1 MHSPSK
7 GGYQSSPSG
16 WYKVKIGIIGAGP
29 AGLAAAKEL
38 VKSNSQVVIF
48 DSNQRSGGQYWRH
61 GVRENFPD
69 KRFANLINEKNID
82 WKFGSSIW
90 QVENLNPGFRIHYVV
105 NHQSYALDV
114 EKILIAT
121 GASERVLPFKN
132 WTTPGVLTAGAAQ
145 SMAKEHKL
153 LLGKS
158 ILIAGS
164 GVFALPVAKSLM
176 DLAEELGEKV
186 TIGIIEARSFIR
198 WWRNIPGLI
207 LNPEKAI
214 EALGYLQFLK
224 KNQIKRY
231 SKRVVTEVIQKSGE
245 INAVR
250 VAKVNNSMQLCAKDL
265 EIPCDFLATSFGFI
279 PDMTIASIMGINR
292 VFRTGDAV
300 IDVDKNQRTSLVGV
314 WAAGEVTGIGGHELA
329 ITEGALAALDILQ
342 RKQILLAAL
351 LKWRRYRQRVFAT
364 GLARI
369 YPINPNWITWQD
381 DSVIICRCEEVS
393 LKEIS
398 DSVTNLGADSARSAK
413 LFTRAG
419 MGLCQGRICQKNVQ
433 DITDRCAK
441 FASGNSS
448 FSGNISRDANRE
460 TIRPI
465 GGVVTLGELSD

>member
-1 MHSPSK
+1 M
-7 GGYQSSPSG
+7 
-16 WYKVKIGIIGAGP
+16 
-29 AGLAAAKEL
+29 L
-38 VKSNSQVVIF
+38 F
-48 DSNQRSGGQYWRH
+48 RS
-61 GVRENFPD
+61 
-69 KRFANLINEKNID
+69 
-82 WKFGSSIW
+82 
-90 QVENLNPGFRIHYVV
+90 
-105 NHQSYALDV
+105 
-114 EKILIAT
+114 
-121 GASERVLPFKN
+121 
-132 WTTPGVLTAGAAQ
+132 
-145 SMAKEHKL
+145 
-153 LLGKS
+153 
-158 ILIAGS
+158 
-164 GVFALPVAKSLM
+164 
-176 DLAEELGEKV
+176 
-186 TIGIIEARSFIR
+186 
-198 WWRNIPGLI
+198 
-207 LNPEKAI
+207 
-214 EALGYLQFLK
+214 
-224 KNQIKRY
+224 
-231 SKRVVTEVIQKSGE
+231 
-245 INAVR
+245 
-250 VAKVNNSMQLCAKDL
+250 
-265 EIPCDFLATSFGFI
+265 
-279 PDMTIASIMGINR
+279 
-292 VFRTGDAV
+292 
-300 IDVDKNQRTSLVGV
+300 
-314 WAAGEVTGIGGHELA
+314 EVTGIGGHELA